1 MSGPLEGV
9 RVLEFTQIIAG
20 PFGCQHLADMGADV
34 LKIEPPGGEPWRLYA
49 QFVPFESKTFQ
60 SLNRGKRSLAIDLAS
75 PDAQAIIHRL
85 VERMDVVVINYRP
98 DVAAR
103 LRIDYDTLSAIKPD
117 LVYVD
122 STAFGRRG
130 PWANKPGYDI
140 VAQGV
145 SGLTAS
151 GARFDERGVPMLPSI
166 GVPTADITTGYAIA
180 MGVCAALFYR
190 SQTGKGQLV
199 QTSLLANS
207 LASQGGTFMSLPPAD
222 GALRT
227 PFLDHLHEARARGA
241 GYTEISDYHRKL
253 QLGRTIGNIYY
264 RNYLTQDGALAVGC
278 LSASLRAKMRA
289 ALGIEWDPRD
299 DDPEYDPTNPE
310 TIAFAEQLVEH
321 VEAMFRGASTAAW
334 VERLETAGV
343 PVGEIVFTEELD
355 VHPQIVENEY
365 VIELNHELTG
375 PQTMVA
381 PVLQMSV
388 SPPRPSGASPVL
400 GRHNDEVLSE
410 IGLDAAE
417 IARLR
422 EAGTIR

>member
-1 MSGPLEGV
+1 VSGPLEGV

-20 PFGCQHLADMGADV
+20 PFGCQHIADMGADV
-34 LKIEPPGGEPWRLYA
+34 VKVEPPIGEPWRLYA
-49 QFVPFESKTFQ
+49 QFVPLESKTYQ
-60 SLNRGKRSLAIDLAS
+60 ALNRGKRSLAIDLAS
-75 PDAQAIIHRL
+75 TDGQHVIHRM

-103 LRIDYDTLSAIKPD
+103 LHIDYDTLRAIRPD
-117 LVYVD
+117 LIYVD

-207 LASQGGTFMSLPPAD
+207 LASQGGSFMSLPPAD
-222 GALRT
+222 GGLRT
-227 PFLDHLHEARARGA
+227 PFLAFLDDAHTRGA
-241 GYTEISDYHRKL
+241 GYTEIVERRRAL
-253 QLGRTIGNIYY
+253 QQGRMSGNIYY
-264 RNYLTQDGALAVGC
+264 RNYLTKDGAIAVGC
-278 LSASLRAKMRA
+278 LSASLRSKMRA
-289 ALGIEWDPRD
+289 ALGIEGDPRD
-299 DDPEYDPTNPE
+299 DDPHYDPTAPD
-310 TIAFAEQLVEH
+310 TIAWGEALIERVETMFLERTSGEWVAH
-321 VEAMFRGASTAAW
+321 LEA
-334 VERLETAGV
+334 AGV
-343 PVGEIVFTEELD
+343 PAGEILFTEELD
-355 VHPQIVENEY
+355 RHEQILANDY
-365 VIELNHELTG
+365 VIALDHDITG

-381 PVLQMSV
+381 PVLQMSE
-388 SPPRPSGASPVL
+388 SPPRPERASPPL
-400 GRHNDEVLSE
+400 GAHSDEVLRE
-410 IGLDAAE
+410 AGIADEE

-422 EAGTIR
+422 AAGTIR